1 MLQLQTNN
9 IDICRV
15 TKLISKYNI
24 KSTLTNSTITL
35 DGDISEELIRHLC
48 NEVGIIS
55 IQNFTSDIP
64 PINSEII
71 LSTDVEEKEKNEEK
85 VISNPT
91 NISSD
96 QIISN
101 FTKFDKIKR
110 GEVYWCDF
118 GIPYG
123 HEQGG
128 LRPAIIVQNDIGNLH
143 SSTTI
148 VIPCTTSKNK
158 MYNRS
163 FHHSFTFSP
172 KTLIDFDFNK
182 IKPTQNVILV
192 EQIRTIDKSRLTEY
206 IGRIKPEIMP
216 NIEEKINLC
225 LYSKKNNNTKIVFSP
240 PASSEATIKHTNIIN
255 QVQQQLLSTV
265 NLDKLCE
272 ISQSDSDINVK
283 IENMLKLFGFNLNKN
298 GMEYL
303 AKAIDISLKN
313 TYFTLETLSESVSKK
328 TGVTQKTIERLIV
341 ARIKENFNL
350 KKAPTMDF
358 IRLLNTFLT
367 NKEIHHEKNSF

>member
-9 IDICRV
+9 IDICRI

-35 DGDISEELIRHLC
+35 DGDISDELIKHLC
-48 NEVGIIS
+48 NEIGITI
-55 IQNFTSDIP
+55 IQNFVGDIQ
-64 PINSEII
+64 PINSQNT
-71 LSTDVEEKEKNEEK
+71 LSNNVEEKEKNEIFETP
-85 VISNPT
+85 S
-91 NISSD
+91 ISSD
-96 QIISN
+96 NIVSN
-101 FTKFDKIKR
+101 DIKFDTVKR

-128 LRPAIIVQNDIGNLH
+128 LRPAIIVQNDIGNLR

-172 KTLIDFDFNK
+172 NTLIDFDCSK
-182 IKPTQNVILV
+182 IKPTQNVILI

-206 IGRIKPEIMP
+206 IGRIKPEIMV
-216 NIEEKINLC
+216 NIEEKIDLC
-225 LYSKKNNNTKIVFSP
+225 LYSQKNTNTKAIVSNP
-240 PASSEATIKHTNIIN
+240 TATVSKHQIKPVTVENINHHPYFNPI
-255 QVQQQLLSTV
+255 QKQLLSV
-265 NLDKLCE
+265 VDINKLCE
-272 ISQSDSDINVK
+272 ISQSDSDINIK
-283 IENMLKLFGFNLNKN
+283 IENMLKLFGFNLKQN

-303 AKAIDISLKN
+303 VKAIDISLKN
-313 TYFTLETLSESVSKK
+313 TYFTLGTLSESVFKN
-328 TGVTQKTIERLIV
+328 TGVNKETIERLIV
-341 ARIKENFNL
+341 ARVKENFKL

-358 IRLLNTFLT
+358 IRLINIFLN
-367 NKEIHHEKNSF
+367 N

>member
-148 VIPCTTSKNK
+148 VIPCTTSKN
-158 MYNRS
+158 
-163 FHHSFTFSP
+163 
-172 KTLIDFDFNK
+172 
-182 IKPTQNVILV
+182 
-192 EQIRTIDKSRLTEY
+192 
-206 IGRIKPEIMP
+206 
-216 NIEEKINLC
+216 
-225 LYSKKNNNTKIVFSP
+225 
-240 PASSEATIKHTNIIN
+240 
-255 QVQQQLLSTV
+255 
-265 NLDKLCE
+265 
-272 ISQSDSDINVK
+272 
-283 IENMLKLFGFNLNKN
+283 
-298 GMEYL
+298 
-303 AKAIDISLKN
+303 
-313 TYFTLETLSESVSKK
+313 
-328 TGVTQKTIERLIV
+328 
-341 ARIKENFNL
+341 
-350 KKAPTMDF
+350 
-358 IRLLNTFLT
+358 
-367 NKEIHHEKNSF
+367 